1 MQQRIQCLR
10 EFPVG
15 RGGRR
20 RVGPDDQVETVRD
33 AGEPVGDQGPQPAL
47 GAVAD
52 HGTPDGLGHDETD
65 PRRETR
71 TRVGRGGVD
80 HEQPGAGSA
89 TPGGAHRRREVRP
102 LTQSVRRRQHRRP
115 QAESSERPLRRRAAR
130 MLRPAR
136 VRIRRRKP
144 WVLARR
150 RLFGWKVRLLT
161 MFSHL
166 QWWAG
171 WARVVGEP
179 VAFGCHRKPMTFA
192 GKQRPRGRGS
202 RACENS
208 RTTGPLTV
216 RESGH
221 GGQTSG
227 CGTPGWGKHPR
238 ISRSTARHPARHAP
252 GDHAAYPQP
261 VDNHVDG
268 VPVPQAGHR

>member
-1 MQQRIQCLR
+1 M
-10 EFPVG
+10 
-15 RGGRR
+15 
-20 RVGPDDQVETVRD
+20 
-33 AGEPVGDQGPQPAL
+33 
-47 GAVAD
+47 
-52 HGTPDGLGHDETD
+52 
-65 PRRETR
+65 
-71 TRVGRGGVD
+71 D

-102 LTQSVRRRQHRRP
+102 LAQSVRRRQHRRP

-192 GKQRPRGRGS
+192 GKQHPFGCGS

-216 RESGH
+216 RESDH
-221 GGQTSG
+221 GGQTSR
-227 CGTPGWGKHPR
+227 CGTPGWRKRPR
-238 ISRSTARHPARHAP
+238 IARSTARHPARHTL
-252 GDHAAYPQP
+252 GDHPAYPQP

-268 VPVPQAGHR
+268 VRVDAGRAPMIDPVGIERDGDASGGRDDDPAVAHDPRGPRLRRDPGAAEGVPVARQARRPARRHRPDRGAERLHQGHRRDPAA